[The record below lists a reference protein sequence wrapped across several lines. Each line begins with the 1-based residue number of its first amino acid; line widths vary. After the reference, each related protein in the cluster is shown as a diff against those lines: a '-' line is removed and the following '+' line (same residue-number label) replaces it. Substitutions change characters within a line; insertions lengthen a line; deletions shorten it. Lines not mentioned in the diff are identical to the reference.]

1 MDDTFLFYK
10 VKKALRISHSDL
22 DDEIRSNIEACLAEL
37 KRVGIS
43 VTAEKVMIY
52 KCCELYC
59 KAEFDF
65 NNNSERFRQAF
76 EKMRDSL
83 SLSSDYKEKNNE

>member
-1 MDDTFLFYK
+1 MDMNRFYK
-10 VKKALRISHSDL
+10 VKKALRISHNDL

-43 VTAEKVMIY
+43 VTADKAMID

-65 NNNSERFRQAF
+65 NNQSERFMQAF
-76 EKMRDSL
+76 EKMRDAL
-83 SLSSDYKEKNNE
+83 SLSSDYKEQNNE